1 MPILNGKYVPEDAIA
16 QTYKQADNLSNQ
28 RWAPNIY
35 GNIAAGI
42 GAVGG
47 NLIRGSAQNAL
58 TGNQEM
64 RTGVLRDAAAA
75 PDNASM
81 SKILL
86 GSEVPGLGEQ
96 GFKMLADSREKA
108 QDRTFSREDKVADR
122 AAALENQKQLY
133 GFQRRLQQD
142 LKDDENARQMELIKS
157 IREGQGSGETEG
169 APMATM
175 PDGSA
180 APVSFAD
187 ELLGGMHKGPTT
199 EQKAATAIALGAK
212 DKAVDILTEKGKL
225 TEGQTKDAQWAERMI
240 RAEADINAVAP
251 TDGSG
256 KFLKY
261 DPAAASNVAWPNE
274 GILGQMGNSD
284 EWKRYHRAGREALA
298 VILRKDSGGA
308 ITPEEW
314 SGYAPIYLPQPND
327 PPAVILEKRRARVAI
342 ARGLRSGSGEAFD
355 KMFPK
360 FNDMMRRRLTSMGA
374 DVSPQAPQASAATKQ
389 ATQFNTS
396 DEIPEGAKVKD
407 DQGNMFI
414 KKNGQL
420 VPMQKPPSDISGMGN
435 EVMMGQ

>member
-1 MPILNGKYVPEDAIA
+1 MPIQNGKWIPEDAIA
-16 QTYKQADNLSNQ
+16 QSYKQADNLSNQ

-58 TGNQEM
+58 AGNQDM
-64 RTGVLRDAAAA
+64 RTGALRDAAAA

-81 SKILL
+81 SRILL

-96 GFKMLADSREKA
+96 GFKMLADGREKA
-108 QDRTFSREDKVADR
+108 QDRMFSRQDKEADR
-122 AAALENQKQLY
+122 AASFAQQKQLFEY
-133 GFQRRLQQD
+133 QRRLQME
-142 LKDDENARQMELIKS
+142 LKQEENARQMELIKS
-157 IREGQGSGETEG
+157 IRDGQGSGEPEG
-169 APMATM
+169 SPIAS
-175 PDGSA
+175 DGQGGE
-180 APVSFAD
+180 VSFAD
-187 ELLGGMHKGPTT
+187 ELLGGIHKGPSV
-199 EQKAATAIALGAK
+199 EQKAATAIALGSK
-212 DKAVDILTEKGKL
+212 DKAIDILNEKGKL

-240 RAEADINAVAP
+240 RAEADINTVAP
-251 TDGSG
+251 TDASG

-261 DPAAASNVAWPNE
+261 DPASASNVAWPND

-360 FNDMMRRRLTSMGA
+360 FNDMMRQRLTSMGA
-374 DVSPQAPQASAATKQ
+374 DVSPQAPPQSAATKQ

-407 DQGNMFI
+407 DAGNILI

-420 VPMQKPPSDISGMGN
+420 VPMPKTIFSRGGPVPQ
-435 EVMMGQ
+435 